1 VSAAIVPAAAPIA
14 TSRSRPITWWGM
26 VAFCS
31 TEGMLFAAFLASFLF
46 LHGTST
52 AFGAEG
58 GHFPDLR
65 LPLVMTA
72 VLLSSSVTLE
82 WGMRGMR
89 AGNSGRLRLGLLLT
103 FALGA
108 LFLLLQ
114 ALEYAHHDIGSTVS
128 AYHSVSIT
136 TTTFHGAH
144 VALGLLMNLWM
155 QARLWTRATDRK
167 QRETAENVALYW
179 HFVDGVWLAVVAV
192 LYLSPRLW

>member
-1 VSAAIVPAAAPIA
+1 
-14 TSRSRPITWWGM
+14 M

-65 LPLVMTA
+65 LPLVMTV
-72 VLLSSSVTLE
+72 VLLGSSGTLE

-89 AGNSGRLRLGLLLT
+89 AGDRGRLRLGLLLT
-103 FALGA
+103 FVLGA
-108 LFLLLQ
+108 IFLSLQ
-114 ALEYAHHDIGSTVS
+114 AIEYAHREIGSTVS

-144 VALGLLMNLWM
+144 VILGLLMNLWM
-155 QARLWTRATDRK
+155 QARLWTRVADRK
-167 QRETAENVALYW
+167 QRETVENVALYW
-179 HFVDGVWLAVVAV
+179 HFVDGVWVAVVTV
-192 LYLSPRLW
+192 IYLSPRLW